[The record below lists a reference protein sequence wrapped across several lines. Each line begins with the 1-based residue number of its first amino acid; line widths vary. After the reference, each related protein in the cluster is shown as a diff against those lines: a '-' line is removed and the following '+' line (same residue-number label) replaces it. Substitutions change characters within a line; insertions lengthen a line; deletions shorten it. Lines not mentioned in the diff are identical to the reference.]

1 MFYNFKQTKQIK
13 MQKDKQFHKE
23 LKALLKKFD
32 AEIMIEDV
40 SVGGWYEDNKI
51 IVNFNWD
58 VDKEDK
64 ATPELVLGTWENGD
78 A

>member
-1 MFYNFKQTKQIK
+1 

-51 IVNFNWD
+51 VVNFNWD